1 MSGGGSPPP
10 APDYIGTAKQ
20 QGQSNLD
27 ALRLGAV
34 LNRVNEKNPYSSTT
48 YTQDASNP
56 DRWTQETTLSPTQE
70 KLFNQNEQNQLD
82 VGRIANLRLGQ
93 VGAQGEFTLDGLPDR
108 VTNVQQSNFK
118 TDVGMPSDQARQ
130 HAEDAVY
137 SSASRYLDPQF
148 NQREDATRTRLINQ
162 GVTEG
167 SEAWNNDMAQ
177 LERDKEQAYGD
188 ARDRAVMAGGAEASR
203 SLSDDLSRAN
213 FSNTAESQ
221 RYAQALQNAQLQNE
235 GRSSALNEEVLQ
247 RDTPLREFMSLY
259 GGGYAAPNGSTAP
272 TNVGSPAPADIQG
285 ATAQQ
290 YGANAQQYNWQ
301 QGQNAQNVNSG
312 LNLAAILASLY
323 NNRK

>member
-10 APDYIGTAKQ
+10 APDYIGAAKT

-34 LNRVNEKNPYSSTT
+34 LNRVNEKNPTGSTT
-48 YTQDASNP
+48 YSHDPNNP
-56 DRWTQETTLSPTQE
+56 DQWTQETTLAPTQQKIFDE
-70 KLFNQNEQNQLD
+70 GQTNQVDL
-82 VGRIANLRLGQ
+82 GRIANLRLGQ
-93 VGAQGEFTLDGLPDR
+93 IGNQGDFTLDGLPDR
-108 VTNVQQSNFK
+108 VNNVQTSNFK
-118 TDVGMPSDQARQ
+118 SDVGMPSDQARQ

-137 SSASRYLDPQF
+137 SQSSRYLDPQF
-148 NQREDATRTRLINQ
+148 NQREDQTRTRLINQ

-177 LERDKEQAYGD
+177 LERDRNQAYGD

-213 FSNTAESQ
+213 FSNSAEAQ
-221 RYAQALQNAQLQNE
+221 RYAQSLQNAELQNE
-235 GRSSALNEEVLQ
+235 GRSTALNERVLE

-259 GGGYAAPNGSTAP
+259 GGGYAAPTHASAP

-285 ATAQQ
+285 ATQAQ
-290 YGANAQQYNWQ
+290 YGANANQYNWQ
-301 QGQNAQNVNSG
+301 QASNAQNVNSG
-312 LNLAAILASLY
+312 LGLAAILASLY
-323 NNRK
+323 GKS